1 MIRTYRAVMLDAETG
16 GEGRYTFTYPGDLMR
31 ETADEVIHQFFNH
44 VDKAVFTHHVDYEIN
59 SAFKNKDRR
68 VVTGLG
74 SLVVDHGEKG
84 AELPFLLLI
93 SEA

>member
-1 MIRTYRAVMLDAETG
+1 MARTYRAVMLDAETG
-16 GEGRYTFTYPGDLMR
+16 GEGRYTFSYPGDLMH

-44 VDKAVFTHHVDYEIN
+44 VDKAIFTHHVDYEIN

-68 VVTGLG
+68 IVTGLG
-74 SLVVDHGEKG
+74 SLIVEHSGKSED
-84 AELPFLLLI
+84 LPFLLMI